1 MRRSCL
7 DELFA
12 DLPVLILDRFQ
23 DLSEE
28 RLHVEY
34 SRMRQRRYNMDKL
47 DTRFWYKQ
55 MRTLRDVSL
64 TSSAVGRPDMSV
76 SAG

>member
-1 MRRSCL
+1 M
-7 DELFA
+7 
-12 DLPVLILDRFQ
+12 LILDRFQ

-28 RLHVEY
+28 RLHFEY

-55 MRTLRDVSL
+55 MRTLRD
-64 TSSAVGRPDMSV
+64 SSI
-76 SAG
+76 